1 MLHDSRYY
9 LVNAPN
15 ILAHFKLQRSSFVG
29 STKFKRLI
37 GRIWRHKD
45 LQKPTLC
52 AAKLSAVLDFFKRRS
67 THFQN
72 AIKVI
77 KPFSKSGRLILKRR
91 PYNFQKVAMVDP
103 SSKDGQTILKRRFI
117 HCQGTI
123 VKRRPIDFQKCD
135 NIIYKRWSTFQRIIF
150 KSRPSD
156 PF

>member
-1 MLHDSRYY
+1 MDGQVGCPINFPCCGL
-9 LVNAPN
+9 
-15 ILAHFKLQRSSFVG
+15 SSFVG
-29 STKFKRLI
+29 STIFKRRRFTKL

-72 AIKVI
+72 AIK
-77 KPFSKSGRLILKRR
+77 PFWKSSRPILKRR

-103 SSKDGQTILKRRFI
+103 SSKDGQTILKRQFI

-123 VKRRPIDFQKCD
+123 VKSRPIDFQKCD
-135 NIIYKRWSTFQRIIF
+135 NIICKRRSTFQQIIF
-150 KSRPSD
+150 RSKPSD